1 MSIFNL
7 SPLKKIRTN
16 LKYTKNSKK
25 NTKILTKMKNTK
37 MNIKNN
43 KKEIKKI
50 VLHISKSWNKIKKR
64 STTHKNRKKILD
76 LPNSKEW

>member
-25 NTKILTKMKNTK
+25 NTK

-50 VLHISKSWNKIKKR
+50 VLHISKS
-64 STTHKNRKKILD
+64 
-76 LPNSKEW
+76 